1 MIIIKHRVNTV
12 KELKETPEE
21 FGVEVDIRTWGK
33 DLILHHDP
41 FVKGEK
47 LEDFLSNYNH
57 KFIILESKV
66 ERIENRVIE
75 LAKQYGIK
83 DYFLLSVNPPFMWKL
98 MNENFK
104 KMNVR
109 FSELEGTETCLLWKD
124 KAEWVWVDTWTKLPL
139 DRKSYD
145 ILKKH
150 FKICLVSPEIL
161 NRPQDIS
168 KYRKFF
174 TDNKME
180 IDAVCTDDCEAWK

>member
-12 KELKETPEE
+12 KELKETHER

-33 DLILHHDP
+33 DLILHHEP
-41 FVKGEK
+41 FEKGEL

-66 ERIENRVIE
+66 ERIEPTIIE
-75 LAKQYGIK
+75 LAEKYGIK
-83 DYFLLSVNPPFMWKL
+83 DYFLLSVNPPFMWNL
-98 MNENFK
+98 MNKGFK

-109 FSELEGTETCLLWKD
+109 FSELESVETCKLWAG

-139 DRKSYD
+139 DKKSYSE
-145 ILKKH
+145 LKKH

-161 NRPQDIS
+161 NRPDEI
-168 KYRKFF
+168 KTYRKFF
-174 TDNKME
+174 QDNKMD
-180 IDAVCTDDCEAWK
+180 IDAVCTDDCKAWE